1 MKLVKV
7 VLLALVLLGLTSVA
21 GAELYWESDVLKD
34 KALKAGQTEI
44 ASSMTEWTL
53 GTGEKVQAV
62 MATHNLVAVKRK
74 SQKVDLA
81 FVVVISREAGKMPE
95 TEGLLL
101 SYETDQGEVGTIE
114 IEQMRRTGD
123 ETKVIFMTGQANPDT
138 LTQLGKLKP
147 ESSLTLVVPLLGGEK
162 LFIPVSKEVLREW
175 QEVLAFSFS
184 KKEIEKFIKK
194 TKALE

>member
-1 MKLVKV
+1 
-7 VLLALVLLGLTSVA
+7 
-21 GAELYWESDVLKD
+21 
-34 KALKAGQTEI
+34 
-44 ASSMTEWTL
+44 MTEWTL

>member
-1 MKLVKV
+1 
-7 VLLALVLLGLTSVA
+7 
-21 GAELYWESDVLKD
+21 
-34 KALKAGQTEI
+34 
-44 ASSMTEWTL
+44 
-53 GTGEKVQAV
+53 
-62 MATHNLVAVKRK
+62 
-74 SQKVDLA
+74 
-81 FVVVISREAGKMPE
+81 MPE

-162 LFIPVSKEVLREW
+162 LFIPVSKEVLKEW

-184 KKEIEKFIKK
+184 KKEIERFIKK